1 MRNVTQNGN
10 VSEESCKDT
19 DAYLWV
25 GHTAR
30 IPGQST
36 EEKKEKRKV

>member
-30 IPGQST
+30 ITGQST
-36 EEKKEKRKV
+36 GKKIGKSKI